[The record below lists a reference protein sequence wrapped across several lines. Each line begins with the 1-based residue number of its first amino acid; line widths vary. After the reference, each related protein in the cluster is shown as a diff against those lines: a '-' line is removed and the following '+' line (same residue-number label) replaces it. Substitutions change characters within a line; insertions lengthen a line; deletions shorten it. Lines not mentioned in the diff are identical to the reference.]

1 MEFKGNLVRLML
13 MGMLTT
19 GAFTFSACSDND
31 DLESGSL
38 AGQSQVNGNADY
50 NINNYSVS
58 FNGMKSTPF
67 THNSWR
73 QAEGIFL
80 YTGGNGDGGIHDTN
94 GNVGYTYVKLPWN
107 VGDVQSNLPNGFC
120 ENITP
125 EKGWELA
132 INRCGSRSISN
143 GNFFALYNKWTGVLR
158 FFYYQ
163 PDGFNT
169 GNDHVWQVSMTDN
182 LADRK
187 SWGYGLPSDE
197 TVKDRSKLSTVG
209 AGTQVDYVTPW
220 VEMRSSDGLIVP
232 NTGWWAFDVNL
243 SLYRPNNDLS
253 QDNIRLQMRSWND
266 NHVSLYSTMQAQ
278 IDGEIKQKEEES
290 SGVSAS
296 SISQGVC
303 TAVAGGLKIASS
315 IASFNTKNFAEGLGS
330 LADAFGLGSE
340 FAGLFG
346 DEKEPPL
353 DAEVHLGLKGTI
365 DTDGYIKGSAP
376 TAGIAS
382 PTFQMK
388 DFDLQNSHVGQ
399 GVWNIKNHP
408 VVDVFNGNITLFSA
422 IPLVYHYIQ
431 PYFFDPSSIEVELNP
446 NVFPESEVEWMQVDA
461 TCIST
466 KDMGN
471 TGTDK
476 YREAFGLQ
484 SLHDY
489 SKFWNRNEAG
499 VSYSSSAIIGTN
511 NKIDQM
517 CDYFYYSED
526 KGKMKYPVELSGSL
540 ILFSNTVA
548 GRGVKNK
555 FAIEPLFFNEFSVN
569 NHIKD
574 NLEGNV
580 VPSLMVNVVVSVKMK
595 GMAEPIQFSRNYLPE
610 IKYFNAGQFDEVYNS
625 ITHHKVNAKQV
636 GHTDSYDYQV
646 KRIGKLIE
654 TWKPW
659 VYLTLGSDE
668 KYYK

>member
-422 IPLVYHYIQ
+422 IPLVYHY
-431 PYFFDPSSIEVELNP
+431 
-446 NVFPESEVEWMQVDA
+446 
-461 TCIST
+461 
-466 KDMGN
+466 
-471 TGTDK
+471 
-476 YREAFGLQ
+476 
-484 SLHDY
+484 
-489 SKFWNRNEAG
+489 
-499 VSYSSSAIIGTN
+499 SAI
-511 NKIDQM
+511 
-517 CDYFYYSED
+517 
-526 KGKMKYPVELSGSL
+526 
-540 ILFSNTVA
+540 LF
-548 GRGVKNK
+548 R
-555 FAIEPLFFNEFSVN
+555 
-569 NHIKD
+569 
-574 NLEGNV
+574 
-580 VPSLMVNVVVSVKMK
+580 
-595 GMAEPIQFSRNYLPE
+595 PE
-610 IKYFNAGQFDEVYNS
+610 Q
-625 ITHHKVNAKQV
+625 H
-636 GHTDSYDYQV
+636 
-646 KRIGKLIE
+646 
-654 TWKPW
+654 
-659 VYLTLGSDE
+659 
-668 KYYK
+668 